1 MDSGARKLLL
11 AAPLHARVARMGVRV
26 GVQDE
31 RARAGLEGGKGLEG
45 VDVSKGYTVGVQTGA

>member
-11 AAPLHARVARMGVRV
+11 AAPLHARVARVGVRV

-31 RARAGLEGGKGLEG
+31 RARAVLEG
-45 VDVSKGYTVGVQTGA
+45 VGVSKGYTVGVQTGA